1 MATRSF
7 SKSGGWSSHN
17 VATYRSG
24 LEEKLAEQL
33 SSRGVPVAFEQY
45 EVTYVIPASNHRYTP
60 DFVLPNG
67 VIIEG
72 KGLFDAEDRKKH
84 LLIKAQHPGLDIRFV
99 FSSSRTKLYK
109 GSPTTYG
116 MWCEKNGFKFADKAI
131 PVEWMK
137 EPVKEIPKDS
147 LVLKTTKKNKEDNK

>member
-1 MATRSF
+1 MAARNF
-7 SKSGGWSSHN
+7 KRSGGWSTHLN
-17 VATYRSG
+17 TYRSG
-24 LEEKLAEQL
+24 LEEKLAAQL
-33 SSRGVPVAFEQY
+33 EDANIPVVFEQY
-45 EVTYVIPASNHRYTP
+45 TVPYTIPESKHVYTP
-60 DFVLPNG
+60 DLLLPNG
-67 VIIEG
+67 ILIEG